1 MEQPRSEQDRSSVQ
15 AILSEAER
23 PTSLTL
29 ASGLPCCSATEI
41 TTLKSS
47 NTTATPDF
55 YIRVPDRNTSARL
68 TSKRKAPSLDGRSR
82 RSDDPSPFSFRGS
95 PNYPIGILARLGAR
109 TESRDKEAGLAC
121 Q

>member
-23 PTSLTL
+23 RTSLTL
-29 ASGLPCCSATEI
+29 ASGSPCCSATEI

-47 NTTATPDF
+47 TPRPRPI
-55 YIRVPDRNTSARL
+55 YILVPDRNTSARL
-68 TSKRKAPSLDGRSR
+68 TSKRKAPSLDGRFR

-95 PNYPIGILARLGAR
+95 PNYPIGIQARLGAR